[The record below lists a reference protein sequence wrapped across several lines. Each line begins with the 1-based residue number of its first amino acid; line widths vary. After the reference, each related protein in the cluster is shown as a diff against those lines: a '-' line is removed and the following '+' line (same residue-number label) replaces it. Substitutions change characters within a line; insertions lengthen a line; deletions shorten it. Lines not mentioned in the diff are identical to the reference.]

1 MIAVVAGTGALP
13 GLIVAALQSRGD
25 VPVVCALRGF
35 DPVVPD
41 GCPRVA
47 FRIETLG
54 SLLQT
59 LRAMAVTRVVMAGA
73 ISRPQADPAAIDAA
87 TAPLVPRLMAAM
99 ARGDDGALREVIAI
113 FEEAGFDVVG
123 AHDLVP
129 DLLPPFG
136 VLTRAKPG
144 DDVSGMVQA
153 ALVALDGMAAAD
165 VGQACVVTPHGVI
178 AREAQDGTDAMLARL
193 AVPFVDTAPATS
205 DPFSF
210 VMDVAGDAL
219 GAAAKWLSGVDAPA
233 RPAAGGILFK
243 APKPTQ
249 DRRADL
255 PVIGPATAIAAARAG
270 LSGIVI
276 EAGGVMV
283 IDLPQVVSLL
293 DAKGLFLW
301 VRTP

>member
-13 GLIVAALQSRGD
+13 GLIVAALQDRGD

-35 DPVVPD
+35 EPDVPE
-41 GCPRVA
+41 GCPRLP

-54 SLLQT
+54 TVLRT
-59 LRAMAVTRVVMAGA
+59 LRAMAVTRVVLAGA
-73 ISRPQADPAAIDAA
+73 ISRPQVDPAAIDAA

-129 DLLPPFG
+129 DVLPPAG
-136 VLTRAKPG
+136 VLTRAQPG
-144 DDVSGMVQA
+144 ADVPDRVQA
-153 ALVALDGMAAAD
+153 ALVALAGMGAAD
-165 VGQACVVTPHGVI
+165 VGQACVVTSRGVV

-193 AVPFVDTAPATS
+193 ATPGATGGQS
-205 DPFSF
+205 AGDPVSY
-210 VMDVAGDAL
+210 VLDVAGDVL
-219 GAAAKWLSGVDAPA
+219 GAAADWLSGTEPSLPA
-233 RPAAGGILFK
+233 VGGILFK
-243 APKPTQ
+243 APKPAQ

-255 PVIGPATAIAAARAG
+255 PVIGPATAVAAARAG

-276 EAGGVMV
+276 EAQGVMV
-283 IDLPQVVSLL
+283 IDLPQVLSVL
-293 DAKGLFLW
+293 DAQGMFLW